1 MTAETIVAVL
11 LIVFM
16 IGCVVNDI
24 IYRRRM
30 RRASVR
36 QWVVRMENHDLEDT
50 LTDLG
55 LGKRITDLKRKQ
67 ENNQ

>member
-1 MTAETIVAVL
+1 MTVETIVAAS
-11 LIVFM
+11 LIVLM
-16 IGCVVNDI
+16 IAAVVNDI
-24 IYRRRM
+24 LHRRKM

-55 LGKRITDLKRKQ
+55 LGKRITDLKRAQ
-67 ENNQ
+67 EDNQ